1 MFKQIN
7 EELLMTIENHI
18 TALETR
24 HKELEQKL
32 ETQLAHASFDEDEVA
47 ALKKQKLEIKD
58 ELAKLQTNVA

>member
-1 MFKQIN
+1 
-7 EELLMTIENHI
+7 MTIENHI